1 MTEQQNH
8 LKSVIEQQNTII
20 NEIQTINNQ
29 LAAKREMAAKLQGI
43 IEYLTATGV
52 KLPEEDKQ
60 EEETETKDTEVV
72 SEPFSN

>member
-8 LKSVIEQQNTII
+8 LKSVIEQQNTLV
-20 NEIQTINNQ
+20 NEMQTISNQ

-52 KLPEEDKQ
+52 KLPEQ
-60 EEETETKDTEVV
+60 EEQTETKDTEVV
-72 SEPFSN
+72 SEPFNN